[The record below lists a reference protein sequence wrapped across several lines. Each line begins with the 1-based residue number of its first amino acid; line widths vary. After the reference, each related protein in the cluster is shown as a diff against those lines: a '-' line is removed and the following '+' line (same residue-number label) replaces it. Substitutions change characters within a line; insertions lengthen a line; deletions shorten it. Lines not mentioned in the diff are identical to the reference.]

1 MLKKQIQVH
10 IMRTELERLKNYII
24 FSSWMKVIFKDII
37 NTFISET
44 SQARREQKRIG
55 GRLSQI

>member
-1 MLKKQIQVH
+1 
-10 IMRTELERLKNYII
+10 MRRELERLRSNII
-24 FSSWMKVIFKDII
+24 FSSGIRVIFKDI

-55 GRLSQI
+55 GSVRQI